1 MLTIDH
7 LTAGYGNKIVLEDI
21 TLSVEDGSVVA
32 LIGPNGSGK
41 TTLIRAASGVLPLI
55 GGAIR
60 VEGKAIHALG
70 EQERARLVSV
80 VPQGRGRQPAF
91 TVREVVAL
99 GRTPYLNWLGQYSQ
113 KDIEIVEDALLQT
126 DLVDLAE
133 RPIAELS
140 GGEQQRV
147 LLARALAQRT
157 GVMLLD
163 EPTSHLDLQFQVNLM
178 ERVRRLAHPETSET
192 EKTSGRA
199 VLVAVHDLNLLPL
212 FADRVVLL
220 VKGKIAAIGSPDE
233 VLKEEILSEAYH
245 IPLHI
250 MRDRQT
256 GRKAILPR
264 LD

>member
-1 MLTIDH
+1 MLRIEA
-7 LTAGYGNKIVLEDI
+7 LTAGYGTKTVLDDI
-21 TLSVEDGSVVA
+21 TLSVENGSVVA

-41 TTLIRAASGVLPLI
+41 TTLIRAASGILPI
-55 GGAIR
+55 TGGEIR
-60 VEGKAIHALG
+60 VEGKPIHALG

-80 VPQGRGRQPAF
+80 VPQGRGLPPAF

-113 KDIEIVEDALLQT
+113 KDLEIVEDALLQT

-133 RPIAELS
+133 RPISELS

-147 LLARALAQRT
+147 LLARALAQQT
-157 GVMLLD
+157 YVMLLD
-163 EPTSHLDLQFQVNLM
+163 EPTSHLDLQFQLNIM
-178 ERVRRLAHPETSET
+178 ERIHRLAHPEPAATD
-192 EKTSGRA
+192 KAIGRA
-199 VLVAVHDLNLLPL
+199 ILVVVHDLNLLTL

-220 VKGKIAAIGSPDE
+220 VKGKIVAEGSPEE
-233 VLKEEILSEAYH
+233 VLDEEILSKAYH

-250 MRDRQT
+250 LRDRNT

>member
-1 MLTIDH
+1 MLTIEA

-21 TLSVEDGSVVA
+21 TLSVENGSVVA

-55 GGAIR
+55 GGEIR
-60 VEGKAIHALG
+60 IEGKAIHALG

-80 VPQGRGRQPAF
+80 VPQGRGLPPAF

-99 GRTPYLNWLGQYSQ
+99 GRSPYLNWLGQYSQ
-113 KDIEIVEDALLQT
+113 KDLEIVEGALLQT

-133 RPIAELS
+133 RPISELS

-147 LLARALAQRT
+147 LLARALAQET
-157 GVMLLD
+157 KVMLLD
-163 EPTSHLDLQFQVNLM
+163 EPTSHLDLQFQVNIM
-178 ERVRRLAHPETSET
+178 ERIHRLAHPESAEN
-192 EKTSGRA
+192 EKEPGRA
-199 VLVAVHDLNLLPL
+199 ILVVVHDLNLLNL
-212 FADRVVLL
+212 FVDRVVLM
-220 VKGKIAAIGSPDE
+220 VKGKIIAAGSPEE
-233 VLKEEILSEAYH
+233 VLDEEILSKAYH

-250 MRDRQT
+250 LRDRQT
-256 GRKAILPR
+256 GKTAILPR